1 MKANYFTKVSLGCL
15 LCLLAVVAGCCI
27 NIGRCGWNRAKYER
41 EVHLS
46 APLAAGSLFAAETHN
61 GSIAVTG
68 TDAADCNIIA
78 TIKARAASEEEA
90 KELAEKV
97 KVKLEPFGNK
107 LAVKIEKPAF
117 MTNKSVSVNLNVTV
131 PERSDL
137 ELTTHN
143 GAIRIANI
151 TGGVNGT
158 THNGK
163 VIAEQVSGSTEL
175 RSHNGRII
183 CKEVSGEMKLK
194 THNGKIIAAYSKS
207 ASPVCSVSLITH
219 NGGIEFTAPPNFSAA
234 VEALTHNGSIRTE
247 LPITV
252 TVVGKISRRKL
263 TGTIGTGEG
272 KLYLETHNGSIKIR

>member
-15 LCLLAVVAGCCI
+15 LCLLVVVAGCCI
-27 NIGRCGWNRAKYER
+27 NIGCCGWNRAKYER
-41 EVHLS
+41 EVQLS

-68 TDAADCNIIA
+68 ADVTDCNVIA

-131 PERSDL
+131 PEHSDL

-163 VIAEQVSGSTEL
+163 VIAEQVSGGTEL
-175 RSHNGRII
+175 RSHNGRITCEEI
-183 CKEVSGEMKLK
+183 SGDVKLK
-194 THNGKIIAAYSKS
+194 THNGRINAAYSPN

-234 VEALTHNGSIRTE
+234 VEASTHNGSIKTE
-247 LPITV
+247 LPIAV
-252 TVVGKISRRKL
+252 TVVGKISKRKL

-272 KLYLETHNGSIKIR
+272 KLYLETYNGSIKIR